1 MKDLERIEKL
11 QEEIKDLKE
20 QLNERQQDFAEQ
32 YDLLDTDYLSDDIM
46 EYADQN
52 TSIYYS
58 DQKEYFEQDTQRAT
72 EALKELGYTLDQFD
86 DLEEAICKAGACAEY
101 LDIEEELYEENR
113 LEELQELMQELD
125 ELENEDEDN
134 E

>member
-1 MKDLERIEKL
+1 MKDLERIKEL
-11 QEEIKDLKE
+11 EEEIKNLKE
-20 QLNERQQDFAEQ
+20 QLNETQRDFAMQ
-32 YDLLDTDYLSDDIM
+32 YNLLDTEYLSDDIM

-52 TSIYYS
+52 TSVYYS
-58 DQKEYFEQDTQRAT
+58 DQRAYFEKDTQRAT

-86 DLEEAICKAGACAEY
+86 DLDDAICKAGACAEY

-113 LEELQELMQELD
+113 LEELQETMQELQ
-125 ELENEDEDN
+125 ELENEE